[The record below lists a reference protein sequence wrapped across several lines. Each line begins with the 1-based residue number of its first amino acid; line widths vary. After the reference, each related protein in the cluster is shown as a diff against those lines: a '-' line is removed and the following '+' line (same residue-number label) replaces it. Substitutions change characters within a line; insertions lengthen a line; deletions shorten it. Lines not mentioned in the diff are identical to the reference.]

1 VKNVSLS
8 KRKRI
13 MFIYR
18 FLVRMGEL
26 ENASQVLIFLR
37 TGCIEWKVGSALSQV
52 MKAGAR

>member
-1 VKNVSLS
+1 MSLS